1 MKRAAT
7 RGTRKGSFDRP
18 QHDHARCIADA
29 LQSASMVCAAQGVRL
44 TEQRR
49 RVLELVW
56 QSHRPI
62 GAYEILDQLTDGSGR
77 RAAPPTVYRALDFL
91 LAHGL
96 IHRVESRNAFIG
108 CSHPGTEH
116 VVEIML
122 CTDCGRAA
130 EIDDQ
135 RIDRAVR
142 AAAAEIGFRIERQTI
157 EIDGRC
163 GHCQARPAHA

>member
-1 MKRAAT
+1 M
-7 RGTRKGSFDRP
+7 
-18 QHDHARCIADA
+18 
-29 LQSASMVCAAQGVRL
+29 RL
-44 TEQRR
+44 TKQRR

-91 LAHGL
+91 LEHGL
-96 IHRVESRNAFIG
+96 VHRVESRNAFIG
-108 CSHPGTEH
+108 CSHPGTQH

-130 EIDDQ
+130 EIDDH

-142 AAAAEIGFRIERQTI
+142 AAAAEIGFRIERQTV
-157 EIDGRC
+157 EIAGRC
-163 GHCQARPAHA
+163 SDCQARPGHA